1 MVIKMKKVNEWML
14 KKQSKMVSLLNNQRG
29 SQTLEWIGI
38 AAVIV
43 ILVGV
48 ISTAMSN
55 AGSIGDEVVKKI
67 TELIQNIG

>member
-1 MVIKMKKVNEWML
+1 MEMSFLTGMYVKATTKLGGLVKNE
-14 KKQSKMVSLLNNQRG
+14 RG

-48 ISTAMSN
+48 ISTAFS
-55 AGSIGDEVVKKI
+55 GGELGDTVLKKF
-67 TELIQNIG
+67 TSLLDKMVSG

>member
-1 MVIKMKKVNEWML
+1 MNNLLAQFYTTVITHLQGLKNNE
-14 KKQSKMVSLLNNQRG
+14 RG

-48 ISTAMSN
+48 ISTAFADGS
-55 AGSIGDEVVKKI
+55 SIGNTVREKFVSFID
-67 TELIQNIG
+67 QIGGS

>member
-1 MVIKMKKVNEWML
+1 MNYLTGMYVKATTKLGGLVKNE
-14 KKQSKMVSLLNNQRG
+14 RG

-48 ISTAMSN
+48 ISTAF
-55 AGSIGDEVVKKI
+55 AGGDLGNTVKEKFKS
-67 TELIQNIG
+67 LLDKMVSG

>member
-1 MVIKMKKVNEWML
+1 MNYLTGMYVKATTKLGGLVKNE
-14 KKQSKMVSLLNNQRG
+14 RG

-48 ISTAMSN
+48 ISTAF
-55 AGSIGDEVVKKI
+55 AGGDLGETVKTKF
-67 TELIQNIG
+67 TSLLDKMVAD